1 MAPTIHDPMG
11 ESVKAWDAVVVGAGP
26 AGSVAARE
34 LALGGAS
41 VMLVD
46 RASFPRWKVCGACV
60 GPAALRRLEAIGLGE
75 VAKRHGAVPLDRLLL
90 ASAGRTAAVALRG
103 TVALSRS
110 RFDQA
115 LVEAAVA
122 AGVDFRD
129 GVRVDLNHDE
139 SHGEEFLSL
148 ALRDS
153 GISSQ
158 TRARVVIDATGLGG
172 PLRARRPGT
181 PRANGRSDRRTHIAL
196 RSRIG
201 IGATLL
207 CPDSDLRFGEL
218 QMAVGRSGY
227 VGLVRV
233 EGGGINV
240 AAAVNPEVLSSS
252 TPADAAMSI
261 LTEAG
266 LPILS
271 GEVIDGWKGTGPLT
285 QRPTA
290 LADRRLFRVGD
301 GAGYTEPFT
310 GEGMGWAI
318 GTGLAV
324 VPFATRAIRGWSDEL
339 AEGWTREHR
348 RVVGRSQWLGRS
360 LAWGL
365 RRPRLVRAAVGILG
379 RAPVLADPIVS
390 AAARGPRPSTVRWA

>member
-1 MAPTIHDPMG
+1 MNI
-11 ESVKAWDAVVVGAGP
+11 WDAVVVGAGP
-26 AGSVAARE
+26 AGSVAARQ

-60 GPAALRRLEAIGLGE
+60 GPAALRRLEGIGLGDMVE
-75 VAKRHGAVPLDRLLL
+75 RQGAVPLDRVLL
-90 ASAGRTAAVALRG
+90 ASSGRTAGVALRG

-115 LVEAAVA
+115 LVDAAVA

-129 GVRVDLNHDE
+129 GVRVDLDHDE
-139 SHGEEFLSL
+139 SDEEEFLGL

-158 TRARVVIDATGLGG
+158 TRARVVIDATGLGAGLRPRG
-172 PLRARRPGT
+172 PTAAET
-181 PRANGRSDRRTHIAL
+181 NGRGDRRTLTAPG
-196 RSRIG
+196 SRIG
-201 IGATLL
+201 IGATLR

-233 EGGGINV
+233 EDGAINV
-240 AAAVNPEVLSSS
+240 AAAVKPEVLSSS
-252 TPADAAMSI
+252 TPAEAAMNI
-261 LTEAG
+261 LAEAG
-266 LPILS
+266 LPSLS
-271 GEVIDGWKGTGPLT
+271 GEVIDGWRGTGPLT

-318 GTGLAV
+318 GTGVAV
-324 VPFATRAIRGWSDEL
+324 VSFATQAIRGWSDEL
-339 AEGWTREHR
+339 ADGWTREHR